1 MRKILIMVMLAF
13 GTFAAYAQDTK
24 QYEDKM
30 KGLETQYQSLIATYK
45 TIKSK
50 DKSAITA
57 DDNKKLEEIEA
68 KAGEL
73 DSLQKVYTL
82 EIVRNFKKTTF
93 PAKYVAEA
101 VYSFSFDE
109 MKEVCDSTSGYY
121 NEKEMAPVKK
131 IWAALQLRQLGLMFH
146 ELTMV
151 DLNGKAIKLS
161 DYAGKGK
168 YVLVDFWASW
178 CGPCRMEMPNV
189 VEAYKKFRAKGFE
202 VIGVSFDQK
211 KESWASAVKSLG
223 MEWPQ
228 MSDLK
233 GWQCAAAKT
242 YGIMSI
248 PSNVLLDPQ
257 GKIIEID
264 LRGEHLQK
272 VLAEIY
278 K

>member
-57 DDNKKLEEIEA
+57 DDNKKLEEIET

-82 EIVRNFKKTTF
+82 EIVRNFKNTTF

-101 VYSFSFDE
+101 TQKNGAFSL
-109 MKEVCDSTSGYY
+109 VGGGDS
-121 NEKEMAPVKK
+121 V
-131 IWAALQLRQLGLMFH
+131 AAVNKFGLADKVSYVSTGGGAML
-146 ELTMV
+146 E
-151 DLNGKAIKLS
+151 AIE
-161 DYAGKGK
+161 G
-168 YVLVDFWASW
+168 
-178 CGPCRMEMPNV
+178 
-189 VEAYKKFRAKGFE
+189 
-202 VIGVSFDQK
+202 
-211 KESWASAVKSLG
+211 
-223 MEWPQ
+223 
-228 MSDLK
+228 
-233 GWQCAAAKT
+233 
-242 YGIMSI
+242 
-248 PSNVLLDPQ
+248 
-257 GKIIEID
+257 
-264 LRGEHLQK
+264 K
-272 VLAEIY
+272 VLPGVAAIE